1 MAQVNFGGLAGVA
14 IGAGCGY
21 ALGHY
26 LAISGQDPLQAAAW
40 GSLAGC
46 FAASMFG
53 LLYDRSVVPEFR
65 KSYKT
70 LSRHLIP
77 RERTGPD
84 YDPRERVAVF
94 AIPVA
99 FATMLIPVLILILVM
114 VQWNTARQGRPLLHS
129 ADWLPLYLL
138 VGVAGAVLTFVIGQ
152 ATAEHRLL
160 QREIAFNTAPLVAG
174 DAQPGAVPAAAGRS
188 KAAAKPIAGPPTEA
202 QLAQLR
208 RRGRREAAVCI
219 AGGLLLLAF
228 NHYTAT
234 NEHTI
239 YPKAIFGGPMI
250 IMCGIFGLFQP
261 LIMSRHRPVGKYYPR
276 SVLML
281 TLLAIAIGA
290 AGGWQIY
297 SWYQN

>member
-1 MAQVNFGGLAGVA
+1 MAQANFGGLAGVA

-26 LAISGQDPLQAAAW
+26 LVLTGQEPLQAAAW

-70 LSRHLIP
+70 LTRHLTP
-77 RERTGPD
+77 RYRTGPD
-84 YDPRERVAVF
+84 YDPRERVAFF

-99 FATMLIPVLILILVM
+99 FATVIIPVLTLILWAVR
-114 VQWNTARQGRPLLHS
+114 WRAAG
-129 ADWLPLYLL
+129 WIPLYFISG
-138 VGVAGAVLTFVIGQ
+138 VGGAVLTFVIGQ

-160 QREIAFNTAPLVAG
+160 QREIAFNTAPVAG
-174 DAQPGAVPAAAGRS
+174 DVTWTTAPQAPKGK
-188 KAAAKPIAGPPTEA
+188 KAAAKAVVGPPTEA

-208 RRGRREAAVCI
+208 SRGRRDAVLSI
-219 AGGLLLLAF
+219 VGGLLLLIF

-239 YPKAIFGGPMI
+239 YPKAIFGAPMI

-261 LIMSRHRPVGKYYPR
+261 LIMTRHRPVGKYYPR

-281 TLLAIAIGA
+281 TLLAIAVGA
-290 AGGWQIY
+290 AGGWQLY
-297 SWYQN
+297 SWYHN

>member
-1 MAQVNFGGLAGVA
+1 MAQANFGGLAGIA

-21 ALGHY
+21 ALGHS
-26 LAISGQDPLQAAAW
+26 LTAGGQEPLQAGAW

-65 KSYKT
+65 KSYRT
-70 LSRHLIP
+70 LTRHLIP

-94 AIPVA
+94 AIPLA
-99 FATMLIPVLILILVM
+99 FGTLLIPSLTIIVGI
-114 VQWNTARQGRPLLHS
+114 VQWNTARHGRPLLVA
-129 ADWLPLYLL
+129 ADWLPLYFLA
-138 VGVAGAVLTFVIGQ
+138 GVAGAVLTFVIGQ

-160 QREIAFNTAPLVAG
+160 QREIAFNTAPTGG
-174 DAQPGAVPAAAGRS
+174 DAQSAQVPAKS
-188 KAAAKPIAGPPTEA
+188 KAAAGQITGPPTEA

-208 RRGRREAAVCI
+208 RRGRRDAVLSI
-219 AGGLLLLAF
+219 IGGLVLLII
-228 NHYTAT
+228 NHYTAL
-234 NEHTI
+234 NDHRI

-250 IMCGIFGLFQP
+250 IMCGVFGLFQP
-261 LIMSRHRPVGKYYPR
+261 LIMTRHRPVGKYYPR

-281 TLLAIAIGA
+281 TLLAMAVGVA
-290 AGGWQIY
+290 AGYQLY
-297 SWYQN
+297 SWYHNMG

>member
-1 MAQVNFGGLAGVA
+1 MAQANFGGLAGVA
-14 IGAGCGY
+14 IGVGCGY

-26 LAISGQDPLQAAAW
+26 LVISGQEPLQAAAW

-70 LSRHLIP
+70 LTLHLTP
-77 RERTGPD
+77 RYRTGPD
-84 YDPRERVAVF
+84 YDPRERVAF
-94 AIPVA
+94 FGIPVA
-99 FATMLIPVLILILVM
+99 FATVIIPVLTLILGAVA
-114 VQWNTARQGRPLLHS
+114 WNSARQGRSILH
-129 ADWLPLYLL
+129 AGDWLPLYLL
-138 VGVAGAVLTFVIGQ
+138 AGVAGAVLTFVIGQ

-160 QREIAFNTAPLVAG
+160 QREIAFNTAPVAG
-174 DAQPGAVPAAAGRS
+174 DVTWTTTPQAPKG
-188 KAAAKPIAGPPTEA
+188 KKAAKPVVGPPTEA

-208 RRGRREAAVCI
+208 RRGRRDAVLSI
-219 AGGLLLLAF
+219 IGGIVLLLV

-239 YPKAIFGGPMI
+239 YPKAIFGAPMI
-250 IMCGIFGLFQP
+250 IVCGIFGLFQP
-261 LIMSRHRPVGKYYPR
+261 LIMTRHKPVGKYYPR

-281 TLLAIAIGA
+281 MLLAIAIGL
-290 AGGWQIY
+290 AGGYEIY

>member
-1 MAQVNFGGLAGVA
+1 MSQVNFSGLAGVA
-14 IGAGCGY
+14 IGGACGY
-21 ALGHY
+21 GLGSY
-26 LAISGQDPLQAAAW
+26 LITTGQEPLQAVAW

-46 FAASMFG
+46 CAASMFG

-70 LSRHLIP
+70 LTRHLIP
-77 RERTGPD
+77 GERTGPD

-99 FATMLIPVLILILVM
+99 FATVIIPVLTLILGI
-114 VQWNTARQGRPLLHS
+114 VQWNTARHGRPLLHA
-129 ADWLPLYLL
+129 ADWLPVYLL
-138 VGVAGAVLTFVIGQ
+138 AGVAGVVLTFVIGQ

-160 QREIAFNTAPLVAG
+160 QREIAFNTAPVAEE
-174 DAQPGAVPAAAGRS
+174 GRPQTGTS
-188 KAAAKPIAGPPTEA
+188 KTSRGKKAAAKPVVGPPTEA

-208 RRGRREAAVCI
+208 KRGRRDAALSI
-219 AGGLLLLAF
+219 IGGVVLLLL

-234 NEHTI
+234 HDHTI

-250 IMCGIFGLFQP
+250 IMCGVFGLFQP
-261 LIMSRHRPVGKYYPR
+261 LIMTRHKPVGKFYPR

-281 TLLAIAIGA
+281 MLLAMAIGV
-290 AGGWQIY
+290 AGGYEIY
-297 SWYQN
+297 TWYQN

>member
-26 LAISGQDPLQAAAW
+26 LVLTGQEPLQAVAW

-53 LLYDRSVVPEFR
+53 LMYDRSVVPEFR

-70 LSRHLIP
+70 LTRHLIP
-77 RERTGPD
+77 RERPGPD
-84 YDPRERVAVF
+84 YDPRERLAVF

-99 FATMLIPVLILILVM
+99 FATMIIPILTIILGAVA
-114 VQWNTARQGRPLLHS
+114 WNSARQGRPILH
-129 ADWLPLYLL
+129 AGDWLPLYLL
-138 VGVAGAVLTFVIGQ
+138 AGVAGAVLTFVIGQ

-160 QREIAFNTAPLVAG
+160 QREIAFNTAPTAAG
-174 DAQPGAVPAAAGRS
+174 DAQPAAAPATGGRP
-188 KAAAKPIAGPPTEA
+188 KGAAKPMVGPPTEA

-208 RRGRREAAVCI
+208 RRGRRESVVCI

-239 YPKAIFGGPMI
+239 YPKAIFGGPMVF
-250 IMCGIFGLFQP
+250 MCGVFGLFQP

-281 TLLAIAIGA
+281 TLLAIVIGA